1 MFRQA
6 NILFILKAFSVVF
19 GSNPMLVMKNAS
31 IMLFVSVSGVLNII
45 LITYVYGNGHRYS
58 NSG

>member
-19 GSNPMLVMKNAS
+19 GSNPMLVMKNAG
-31 IMLFVSVSGVLNII
+31 IMLFMPESGVVNII
-45 LITYVYGNGHRYS
+45 LITYVHENGHR
-58 NSG
+58 NSDSG